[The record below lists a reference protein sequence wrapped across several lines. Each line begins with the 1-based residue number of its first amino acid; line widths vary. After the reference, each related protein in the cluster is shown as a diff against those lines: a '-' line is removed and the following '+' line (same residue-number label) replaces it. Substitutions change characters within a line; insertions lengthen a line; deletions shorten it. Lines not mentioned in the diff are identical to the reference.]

1 MGSHVVRRRA
11 VVWLALA
18 TASGCVDGFRGSN
31 VQLDL
36 APTTPAQASPGAVPR
51 ANQLPS
57 NAHYTLYAIQT
68 AEDRDRLFEIDRFE
82 IHPIVDLQSPCF
94 IDVGEHVPHPG
105 LHVSQFAAQVAID
118 TGIPDYRNPPDTA
131 TEEQKI
137 DAASAAQRMS
147 NVAALGGDSGIKVV
161 TSSSESVYPEVA
173 ADCTGAGIPPAMCTD
188 EDANARRLAAC
199 QAAWSA
205 DLDLWEGTDRVLT
218 VPLAGTT
225 RGLVDGMNPVNLAPV
240 GGAQFFVD
248 EDLTGMDAFAL
259 YWQLDG
265 MDGPGTL
272 LMYGRPTMPTR
283 GVMHVELTSTSS
295 PGLSADLA
303 IFADLGEDEVHF

>member
-11 VVWLALA
+11 VVVLALA
-18 TASGCVDGFRGSN
+18 SASGCVDGFRGSN

-36 APTTPAQASPGAVPR
+36 APTTPAQAPPGAVPR

-57 NAHYTLYAIQT
+57 NAHYTLYAIDT
-68 AEDRDRLFEIDRFE
+68 ADDRDRLFAIDRFE

-105 LHVSQFAAQVAID
+105 LHVSQFGAQVALD
-118 TGIPDYRNPPDTA
+118 TGIPDYRNPPEGA
-131 TEEQKI
+131 TEQQKI
-137 DAASAAQRMS
+137 DAATAAQRMA
-147 NVAALGGDSGIKVV
+147 NVTALGGDTGIKVV
-161 TSSSESVYPEVA
+161 TSASESVYPAVA
-173 ADCTGAGIPPAMCTD
+173 ADCSSDGIPPAMCVDT
-188 EDANARRLAAC
+188 EANARRLAAC
-199 QAAWSA
+199 RAAWAA
-205 DLDLWEGTDRVLT
+205 DRDLWEGTDRVLT
-218 VPLAGTT
+218 APLAGTT
-225 RGLVDGMNPVNLAPV
+225 RGMVDGMNPVNLAPV

-272 LMYGRPTMPTR
+272 LLYGRPTTPTR
-283 GVMHVELTSTSS
+283 GVMHVEMSSTSS
-295 PGLSADLA
+295 PSLSADLA
-303 IFADLGEDEVHF
+303 IFADLGEDGVHF